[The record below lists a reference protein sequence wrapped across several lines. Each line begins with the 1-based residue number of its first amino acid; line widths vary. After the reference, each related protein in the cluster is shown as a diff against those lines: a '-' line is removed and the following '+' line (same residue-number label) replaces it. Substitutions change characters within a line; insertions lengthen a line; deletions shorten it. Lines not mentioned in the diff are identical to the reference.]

1 MPVKRCRLNFNN
13 KIIIENE
20 AIAEVRLKI
29 V

>member
-1 MPVKRCRLNFNN
+1 MPVKRSRLNFNN
-13 KIIIENE
+13 EIIIENE